1 MNKWTN
7 LRMEVIVMKKK
18 TSELHFRADILR
30 EEIRNAGLSQNK
42 IAKAMGLDSKTFS
55 FKMNGVTDWKLK
67 EIQYLQKVLNIDVCK
82 VFCFQNKMEG

>member
-1 MNKWTN
+1 MGVLTIKS
-7 LRMEVIVMKKK
+7 

-82 VFCFQNKMEG
+82 VFCFQNKMER

>member
-1 MNKWTN
+1 MLNG
-7 LRMEVIVMKKK
+7 LSVGIAVISYHKNRQEILIFRKQ
-18 TSELHFRADILR
+18 TS
-30 EEIRNAGLSQNK
+30 AGLSQNK

-82 VFCFQNKMEG
+82 VFCFQNKMER

>member
-1 MNKWTN
+1 MNRWVN
-7 LRMEVIVMKKK
+7 LRTEVLTIKS